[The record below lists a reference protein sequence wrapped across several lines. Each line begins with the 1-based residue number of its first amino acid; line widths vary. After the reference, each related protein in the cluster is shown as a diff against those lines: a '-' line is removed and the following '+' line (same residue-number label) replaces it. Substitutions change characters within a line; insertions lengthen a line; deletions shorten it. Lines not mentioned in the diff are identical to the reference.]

1 MPSVLQLSAMA
12 TQMLVISP
20 VLSLISALVRRVL
33 PEFLFGFGILVSY
46 VNTSCTLIWGVCV
59 YFGFIVGDSFYGFC
73 YSLSR

>member
-33 PEFLFGFGILVSY
+33 PEFLFGLVVLVSY
-46 VNTSCTLIWGVCV
+46 VNMSCTLILDV
-59 YFGFIVGDSFYGFC
+59 YNFYVV
-73 YSLSR
+73 LL